1 MKTKRIAF
9 LGGGNMAEAILGGLL
24 AGDVALAGNIVAAD
38 ISEERRAW
46 LVKEYGIDVTENN
59 AVAVAGADVVVLAV
73 KPQQVAEALGA
84 AREAFSETQVL
95 VSICAG
101 LPAAA
106 IEALVPARVVRTMPN
121 LPAIVRRGVTAICAG
136 SRATAADMDLAERMF
151 SATGAVVRLPEKQMN
166 EVTALSGSGPGYVF
180 AFMEAMEAAAVGMGI
195 GAAAA
200 RSLAVQT
207 VRGAAELAAQTGE
220 DPAELRRRVSSK
232 GGTTLA
238 GLAAMEERGFSGAVA
253 AGMKAAR
260 DRAAEL
266 ARQLPWA

>member
-1 MKTKRIAF
+1 MRSEKIAF

-24 AGDVALAGNIVAAD
+24 AGGVSMETHLVVSD
-38 ISEERRAW
+38 ISEARRA
-46 LVKEYGIDVTENN
+46 LMEEKYGIATTADN
-59 AVAVAGADVVVLAV
+59 AEAVRGAEVVVLAV
-73 KPQQVAEALGA
+73 KPQQVAEALA
-84 AREAFSETQVL
+84 AAKPSFSKKHLL

-101 LPAAA
+101 LPTKAL
-106 IEALVPARVVRTMPN
+106 EAQVPARVVRVMPN
-121 LPAIVRRGVTAICAG
+121 LPALVNKSVTAICGGAQ
-136 SRATAADMDLAERMF
+136 ATTADLDLVEELFAAV
-151 SATGAVVRLPEKQMN
+151 GAVVRLPENKMN

-180 AFMEAMEAAAVGMGI
+180 AFLEALEATGIAMGI
-195 GAAAA
+195 APETA
-200 RSLAVQT
+200 RKRAIAT

-238 GLAAMEERGFSGAVA
+238 GLAAMEAGGFSAAVA

-266 ARQLPWA
+266 AR

>member
-1 MKTKRIAF
+1 MRSEKIAF

-24 AGDVALAGNIVAAD
+24 AGGVSMEKHLVVAD
-38 ISEERRAW
+38 IAAERRA
-46 LVKEYGIDVTENN
+46 LMEDKYGVAATADN
-59 AVAVAGADVVVLAV
+59 AAAVRGAEVVVLAV
-73 KPQQVAEALGA
+73 KPQQAAEVLA
-84 AREAFSETQVL
+84 ATQPAFSKKHLL

-101 LPAAA
+101 LPTKALA
-106 IEALVPARVVRTMPN
+106 ALVPARVVRVMPN
-121 LPAIVRRGVTAICAG
+121 LPALVQRSVTAICGGAH
-136 SRATAADMDLAERMF
+136 ATATDLDLVEELFA
-151 SATGAVVRLPEKQMN
+151 AVGAVVRIPESQMN

-180 AFMEAMEAAAVGMGI
+180 AFLEALEATGIAMGLAPETARKMAVE
-195 GAAAA
+195 
-200 RSLAVQT
+200 T

-238 GLAAMEERGFSGAVA
+238 GLAAMEAGGFSAAVA

-266 ARQLPWA
+266 AR

>member
-1 MKTKRIAF
+1 MRSERIAF

-24 AGDVALAGNIVAAD
+24 EGDVSPAKSLVVSDVAV
-38 ISEERRAW
+38 ERREHLANR
-46 LVKEYGIDVTENN
+46 YGIDVTADN
-59 AVAVAGADVVVLAV
+59 AVAVRDADVVMLAV
-73 KPQQVAEALGA
+73 KPQQVADVLTSSKS
-84 AREAFSETQVL
+84 AFSGDHLL

-101 LPAAA
+101 IPTSVL
-106 IEALVPARVVRTMPN
+106 EALSPAKVVRVMPN
-121 LPAIVRRGVTAICAG
+121 LPSLVRRSVSAICAG
-136 SRATAADMDLAERMF
+136 SRSTAADLDLVEELFA
-151 SATGAVVRLPEKQMN
+151 AVGAVVRLPESKMN

-180 AFMEAMEAAAVGMGI
+180 AFMEAMEATGIAMGI
-195 GAAAA
+195 EASMA
-200 RSLAVQT
+200 RKMAIET

-238 GLAAMEERGFSGAVA
+238 GLAAMEAGGFSAAVA

-266 ARQLPWA
+266 AR